1 MLTPARRFAPLVLFA
16 ALGSVFL
23 FYASASEARPKALRV
38 YITPQFEKTHPGG
51 YGEVEAGMENLLED
65 RTVYAKIRTTIVY
78 LDGRRDTVMRWRRP
92 LVLEPDQ
99 GFSAFIL
106 FAVPKDAPIGTAE
119 VVTVATIY
127 RVVEPGGQPLM
138 TGKHPYVMAR
148 TSFEVKPKGPL
159 E

>member
-1 MLTPARRFAPLVLFA
+1 MLTLAGRFAPLLLFA
-16 ALGSVFL
+16 ALGSFFL
-23 FYASASEARPKALRV
+23 VDASASEARPKSIRV
-38 YITPQFEKTHPGG
+38 YVTRQFETTYPGG
-51 YGEVEAGMENLLED
+51 YGEVEAGMENLRHD
-65 RTVYAKIRTTIVY
+65 RTVYAKIRTTIY
-78 LDGRRDTVMRWRRP
+78 YPDGRRDTIMRWRRP

-138 TGKHPYVMAR
+138 VSKHPYVVAR
-148 TSFEVKPKGPL
+148 TSFEVKREGPSQ
-159 E
+159 